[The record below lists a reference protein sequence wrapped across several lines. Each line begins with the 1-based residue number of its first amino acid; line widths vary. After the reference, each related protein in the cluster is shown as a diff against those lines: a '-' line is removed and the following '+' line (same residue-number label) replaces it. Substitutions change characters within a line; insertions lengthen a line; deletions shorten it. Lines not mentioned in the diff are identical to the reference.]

1 MEVNMGGETEIC
13 QQDIFQMTEKPK
25 VPAEFHVPNMLPL
38 AYVKKVWIKR
48 FGEPKTAN
56 FIVFRNGKSDRI
68 TTTNG
73 ISGIENFLVVVRY
86 KNCKSIAD
94 IWNKQIFE
102 ALTLNTEFIL
112 LLVQCW
118 FKLSGQNEQIKKVQT
133 SFSQIG
139 LRLDKKWREQN
150 MLRTSLELLC
160 CKLSANYRPKIFP
173 KKGHF

>member
-48 FGEPKTAN
+48 FGEPKTAT

-73 ISGIENFLVVVRY
+73 IIGIENFLVVVRY

-118 FKLSGQNEQIKKVQT
+118 FK
-133 SFSQIG
+133 
-139 LRLDKKWREQN
+139 
-150 MLRTSLELLC
+150 
-160 CKLSANYRPKIFP
+160 
-173 KKGHF
+173 